1 MLRTPNDNDT
11 HLVLVKYNGF
21 LEPTNMETGFSLTR
35 REKVSSSINLLR
47 KLEVSNSHRGDRLTS
62 VQL

>member
-21 LEPTNMETGFSLTR
+21 LEPINMETDFSLTR
-35 REKVSSSINLLR
+35 LEKVSFSSINLLR
-47 KLEVSNSHRGDRLTS
+47 KLEVSNSPPRC
-62 VQL
+62 